1 MAAFIYDAVRTP
13 RGKARPDGS
22 LAALKPQDLV
32 AGLVD
37 ALDARVGGVRAR
49 SGVLALGCVGQ
60 IGAQGGN
67 IALVSKFRSGLPD
80 TMPAYTI
87 NNYCVSGLTAI
98 GQAANA
104 VRAGQMDYALAGGVE
119 SMSRVPFMGDKAD
132 FYFEAALPP
141 QARYMP
147 VVVAADM
154 LAMDRNVS
162 RAELDAV
169 TVASHDKAAAAEVQP
184 KAQRSRI
191 AVKRDDGTIALDRDE
206 AVRASTTVQSLA
218 GLQPAFAEVANAYK
232 AVVGERT
239 IDHRHT
245 IAHAPPISDGAGL
258 AFVGRGDG
266 KPRAKILSYAEAGGD
281 PRASLTAGFAAMDRA
296 LKQAR
301 VSLAN
306 MDRVEFMEAFAVTIA
321 MFLRDYEVDAEKVNT
336 LGGHLAKGHPLG
348 ASGAILLST
357 LLDSLEA
364 SDASLGL
371 VVASGA
377 SGIGAAM
384 IVERVN

>member
-1 MAAFIYDAVRTP
+1 MAVYIHDAVRTP
-13 RGKARPDGS
+13 RGKARADGS
-22 LAALKPQDLV
+22 LAAIKPQDLV

-37 ALDARVGGVRAR
+37 ALGERVGDVRKRA
-49 SGVLALGCVGQ
+49 GLLALGCVGQ

-67 IALVSKFRSGLPD
+67 IALVSKFRAGIAD
-80 TMPAYTI
+80 ETPAYTI

-104 VRAGQMDYALAGGVE
+104 VAAGQVDFALAGGVE
-119 SMSRVPFMGDKAD
+119 SMSRVSFMGDKAA
-132 FYFEAALPP
+132 FYSETALPP
-141 QARYMP
+141 AARYMP

-154 LAMDRNVS
+154 LAMDNNVS

-169 TVASHDKAAAAEVQP
+169 TVTSHQKAAAAEADA

-191 AVKRDDGTIALDRDE
+191 PVLREDGSPALERDE
-206 AVRASTTVQSLA
+206 AVRASTNSQSLA
-218 GLQPAFAEVANAYK
+218 ALQPAFGEVAAAYK
-232 AVVGERT
+232 AVVGDRE

-245 IAHAPPISDGAGL
+245 IAHAPPVSDGAGL
-258 AFVGRGDG
+258 AFIGGDG
-266 KPRAKILSYAEAGGD
+266 GRPRAKILAYAEAGGD
-281 PRASLTAGFAAMDRA
+281 PRASLTAGFSAMDRA
-296 LKQAR
+296 LKRAGL
-301 VSLAN
+301 SLRD
-306 MDRVEFMEAFAVTIA
+306 MDRIEFMEAFAVTIA
-321 MFLRDYEVDAEKVNT
+321 MFLRDRDADPAKVNA

-357 LLDSLEA
+357 LLDALET
-364 SDASLGL
+364 SGGSRGL